1 MTNKL
6 IMVTAPD
13 DTLINGGRITVIDL
27 TVDQTALVSTAL
39 TELDSISC
47 IVTYVWSEHDDVSWA
62 LDKIQKS
69 QIIIFNADST
79 NQTLIGYVAGK
90 MNSYYFGT
98 LKSLNQV
105 NNSVIYDVD
114 HCKTILTNIFDRYGK

>member
-1 MTNKL
+1 MTDKL

-13 DTLINGGRITVIDL
+13 DTLVNGGRIAVIDL
-27 TVDQTALVSTAL
+27 TVDQTALISTAL

-47 IVTYVWSEHDDVSWA
+47 IVTYVWSEQDDVSWA

-69 QIIIFNADST
+69 QIIIFNADSI
-79 NQTLIGYVAGK
+79 NQTLVGYIAGK

-114 HCKTILTNIFDRYGK
+114 QCKTILTNIFDRYGK

>member
-1 MTNKL
+1 MTDKL

-13 DTLINGGRITVIDL
+13 DTLVNGGRITVIDL
-27 TVDQTALVSTAL
+27 TVDQTALISAAL

-47 IVTYVWSEHDDVSWA
+47 IVTYVWSEYDDVTWV

-114 HCKTILTNIFDRYGK
+114 HCKSILTNVFDRYGK

>member
-1 MTNKL
+1 
-6 IMVTAPD
+6 MVTAPD
-13 DTLINGGRITVIDL
+13 DTLVNGGRIAVIDL
-27 TVDQTALVSTAL
+27 TVDQTALISAAL

-47 IVTYVWSEHDDVSWA
+47 IVTYVWSEQDDVSWA

-69 QIIIFNADST
+69 QIIIFNADSI
-79 NQTLIGYVAGK
+79 NQTLVGYIAGK

-114 HCKTILTNIFDRYGK
+114 QCKTILTNIFDRYGK

>member
-1 MTNKL
+1 
-6 IMVTAPD
+6 MVTAPD
-13 DTLINGGRITVIDL
+13 DTLVNGGRIAVIDL
-27 TVDQTALVSTAL
+27 TVDQTALISTAL

-47 IVTYVWSEHDDVSWA
+47 IVTYVWSEQDDVSWA

-69 QIIIFNADST
+69 QIIIFNADSI
-79 NQTLIGYVAGK
+79 NQTLVGYIAGK

-114 HCKTILTNIFDRYGK
+114 QCKTILTNIFDRYGK

>member
-1 MTNKL
+1 MTDKL

-13 DTLINGGRITVIDL
+13 DTLVNGGRITVIDL
-27 TVDQTALVSTAL
+27 TVDQTALISAAL

-47 IVTYVWSEHDDVSWA
+47 IVTYVWSEYDDVTWV

>member
-1 MTNKL
+1 MTDKL

-13 DTLINGGRITVIDL
+13 DTLLQGGRIVLIDL
-27 TVDQTALVSTAL
+27 TIDQTAILSTAL
-39 TELDSISC
+39 TEIESVPC
-47 IVTYVWSEHDDVSWA
+47 IVTYIWSNNDDVNWA

-69 QIIIFNADST
+69 QLVIFNAESL
-79 NQTLIGYVAGK
+79 NQTLIGYAAGK
-90 MNSYYFGT
+90 LNSYYFGT

-114 HCKTILTNIFDRYGK
+114 QCKTILTNIFDRYGK

>member
-1 MTNKL
+1 
-6 IMVTAPD
+6 MVTAPD
-13 DTLINGGRITVIDL
+13 DTLINGGRIAVIDL

-47 IVTYVWSEHDDVSWA
+47 IVTYIWSAQDDVSWA

-69 QIIIFNADST
+69 QIIIFNADSI
-79 NQTLIGYVAGK
+79 NQTLVGYVASK

-114 HCKTILTNIFDRYGK
+114 QCKTILTNIFDRYGK

>member
-1 MTNKL
+1 
-6 IMVTAPD
+6 
-13 DTLINGGRITVIDL
+13 
-27 TVDQTALVSTAL
+27 
-39 TELDSISC
+39 
-47 IVTYVWSEHDDVSWA
+47 

-69 QIIIFNADST
+69 QIIIFNADSI

>member
-1 MTNKL
+1 MTDKL

-13 DTLINGGRITVIDL
+13 DTLVNGGRIAVIDL
-27 TVDQTALVSTAL
+27 TVDQTALISAAL

-47 IVTYVWSEHDDVSWA
+47 IVTYVWSEQDDVSWA

-69 QIIIFNADST
+69 QIIIFNADSI
-79 NQTLIGYVAGK
+79 NQTLVGYIAGK

-114 HCKTILTNIFDRYGK
+114 QCKTILTNIFDRYGK

>member
-1 MTNKL
+1 
-6 IMVTAPD
+6 MVTAPD

-27 TVDQTALVSTAL
+27 TAEQTALVSTAL
-39 TELDSISC
+39 TELDSIPC
-47 IVTYVWSEHDDVSWA
+47 IVTYIWSAQDDVSWA

-69 QIIIFNADST
+69 QIIIFNADSI
-79 NQTLIGYVAGK
+79 NQTLVGYIASK

-114 HCKTILTNIFDRYGK
+114 QCKTILTNIFDRYGK

>member
-1 MTNKL
+1 MTDKL

-27 TVDQTALVSTAL
+27 TADQTTLVSTAL

-47 IVTYVWSEHDDVSWA
+47 IVTYIWSAQDDVSWA

-69 QIIIFNADST
+69 QIIIFNADSI
-79 NQTLIGYVAGK
+79 NQTLVGYIAGK

-114 HCKTILTNIFDRYGK
+114 QCKTILTNIFDRYGK

>member
-1 MTNKL
+1 MTDKL

-13 DTLINGGRITVIDL
+13 DTLVNGGRITVIDL
-27 TVDQTALVSTAL
+27 TVDQTALISAAL

-47 IVTYVWSEHDDVSWA
+47 IVTYVWSEYDDVTWV

-79 NQTLIGYVAGK
+79 NQTLIGYIAGK

>member
-13 DTLINGGRITVIDL
+13 DTLVNGGRIAVIDL

-47 IVTYVWSEHDDVSWA
+47 IVTYVWSEQDDVSWA

-69 QIIIFNADST
+69 QIIIFNADSI

>member
-1 MTNKL
+1 MTDKL

-13 DTLINGGRITVIDL
+13 DTVVNGGRITVVDL
-27 TVDQTALVSTAL
+27 TADQTALVSAAL
-39 TELDSISC
+39 TDIDSIPC
-47 IVTYVWSEHDDVSWA
+47 IVTYVWSEYDDAVWV

>member
-1 MTNKL
+1 MTDKL

-13 DTLINGGRITVIDL
+13 DTLVNGGRIAVIDL
-27 TVDQTALVSTAL
+27 TVDQTALISTAL

-47 IVTYVWSEHDDVSWA
+47 IVTYVWSEQDDVSWA

-79 NQTLIGYVAGK
+79 NQTLVGYIAGK

-114 HCKTILTNIFDRYGK
+114 QCKTILTNIFDRYGK

>member
-1 MTNKL
+1 
-6 IMVTAPD
+6 MVTAPD

-27 TVDQTALVSTAL
+27 TAEQAALVSTAL
-39 TELDSISC
+39 TELDSIPC
-47 IVTYVWSEHDDVSWA
+47 IVTYIWSAQDDVSWA

-69 QIIIFNADST
+69 QIIIFNADSI
-79 NQTLIGYVAGK
+79 NQTLVGYVASK

-114 HCKTILTNIFDRYGK
+114 QCKTILTNIFDRYGK